1 MSSPEVFVRTVSA
14 ALRATLY
21 LRISDLTDT
30 STSIPRQEKTGRS
43 KADDLNA
50 DVVKVFK
57 DVDKSGYHTYVDRP
71 DWEAALTM
79 LRERLADVLIVFKVD
94 RATRQ
99 GILQASEIIRVVYE
113 TGCRFISI
121 ADGIDSENE
130 GWELQLTIAAHQAHR
145 ESKDAATRVAD
156 LRADE
161 RDAGRWMGSRPYG
174 FLVTSER
181 KLELHKEEAEVIRS
195 ISRKL
200 LNGESLR
207 SVAAWINS
215 EGHDSPR
222 WASRKIRIAQLEAKG
237 EPLKAQKLREKP
249 LKDPNSWSWP
259 VVRNMVLSPLM
270 TGYLPHKGEIYRH
283 SRTGEMVRVGPEIIS
298 LADYTRLRA
307 LFGTRVPVHW
317 TRDATQG
324 SKSKDTGRAVTG
336 LLSDVLYCGECGAR
350 MSYDAYWI
358 RNGKPWPRYRCSR
371 RQMSG
376 RCPGTLM
383 KGDHADALVTDAL
396 VSHLA
401 TLEHD
406 APALLATAERWA
418 DLRHPKRRAQ
428 RRELETRIQS
438 EEEFLDRL
446 EEEKLNGLFRGKRG
460 EERFR
465 RRYDA
470 SNERLEQYEVELAA
484 LPNAQTLDITFLREA
499 ELFSEAWQAW
509 PLSEKREILGLG
521 LNRVWLFKAPT
532 SGVKPSLDRFRFWW
546 VDEDEPTD
554 IGAPRTLPSGDA

>member
-1 MSSPEVFVRTVSA
+1 MPQREVLARIAQAT
-14 ALRATLY
+14 LRAILY

-30 STSIPRQEKTGRS
+30 STSIPRQEKAGHS
-43 KADDLNA
+43 KVDDLGA
-50 DVVKVFK
+50 EVVKIFK
-57 DVDKSGYHTYVDRP
+57 DVDKSGYHTHVERP
-71 DWEAALTM
+71 DWDAALSM
-79 LRERLADVLIVFKVD
+79 LCERLADVLIVFKVD

-99 GILQASEIIRVVYE
+99 GIPQASEIIRVVYE

-145 ESKDAATRVAD
+145 ESKNTATRVAD

-174 FLVTSER
+174 FLVTPER
-181 KLELHKEEAEVIRS
+181 KLELHEEEAEVVRAVA
-195 ISRKL
+195 RKL

-207 SVAAWINS
+207 SVAARINA

-249 LKDPNSWSWP
+249 LKGPNSWSWP

-283 SRTGEMVRVGPEIIS
+283 SRTGDMVRVGPEIIS

-307 LFGTRVPVHW
+307 MFGTRVPVHW
-317 TRDATQG
+317 TRDATPG

-336 LLSDVLYCGECGAR
+336 LLSDFLYCGECGAR

-358 RNGKPWPRYRCSR
+358 RNGKPWPRYRCAR

-383 KGDHADALVTDAL
+383 KGDYADALVTGAL
-396 VSHLA
+396 VGHLTA
-401 TLEHD
+401 LED
-406 APALLATAERWA
+406 DSPALLAIAERWA
-418 DLRHPKRRAQ
+418 DLQHPERRAQ
-428 RRELETRIQS
+428 RRELEARIQN

-446 EEEKLNGLFRGKRG
+446 EEEKLNGLFQGKRG

-470 SNERLEQYEVELAA
+470 SNERLEQYEGELAA
-484 LPNAQTLDITFLREA
+484 LPNAQTLDITFLRDS
-499 ELFSEAWQAW
+499 ELFAEAWEGW
-509 PLSEKREILGLG
+509 PLSEKREILGLA
-521 LNRVWLFKAPT
+521 LNRAWLFKART
-532 SGVKPSLDRFRFWW
+532 SGVKPSVDRFRFWW
-546 VDEDEPTD
+546 VGDPEPKNF
-554 IGAPRTLPSGDA
+554 GVPLTLTEAD